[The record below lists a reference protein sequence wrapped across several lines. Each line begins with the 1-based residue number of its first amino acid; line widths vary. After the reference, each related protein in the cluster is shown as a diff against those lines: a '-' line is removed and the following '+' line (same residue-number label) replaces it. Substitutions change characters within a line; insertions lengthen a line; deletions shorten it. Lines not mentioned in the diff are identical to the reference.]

1 MATLSPT
8 PINNKTTGLLLVVLV
23 HLVILWGLIK
33 QTGHIH
39 LRDHKIVVQT
49 LILSPATAPH
59 HISVSPPITA
69 QKKVIKST
77 PNKVQPQAPIAPH
90 KTLSAPINQPPAP
103 SLPTTKA
110 EQSPP
115 SNHSATTHKTT
126 NPTID
131 THYPC
136 AAPSYPSSARRNGEQ
151 GTVLLSFLINETGQV
166 ENSKVL
172 QSSGS
177 SALDNAALNALSQCH
192 FKPATEDG
200 HAVAIR
206 VTIPYVWRL
215 N

>member
-1 MATLSPT
+1 
-8 PINNKTTGLLLVVLV
+8 VVVFV
-23 HLVILWGLIK
+23 HLFILWGLIK

-39 LRDHKIVVQT
+39 LRDHKIVVET
-49 LILSPATAPH
+49 LILSPTKAPR
-59 HISVSPPITA
+59 SVTVSPSA
-69 QKKVIKST
+69 LVHKST
-77 PNKVQPQAPIAPH
+77 VKPIPTVTKPKISSVPQTTP
-90 KTLSAPINQPPAP
+90 TMPINQPPVTAP
-103 SLPTTKA
+103 KSNPQQQT
-110 EQSPP
+110 PP
-115 SNHSATTHKTT
+115 QATNHSTPAHSTTS
-126 NPTID
+126 PTID

-136 AAPSYPSSARRNGEQ
+136 AAPNYPASARRNGEQ

-177 SALDNAALNALSQCH
+177 SALDTAALNALSQCH

-200 HAVAIR
+200 HAIAIR